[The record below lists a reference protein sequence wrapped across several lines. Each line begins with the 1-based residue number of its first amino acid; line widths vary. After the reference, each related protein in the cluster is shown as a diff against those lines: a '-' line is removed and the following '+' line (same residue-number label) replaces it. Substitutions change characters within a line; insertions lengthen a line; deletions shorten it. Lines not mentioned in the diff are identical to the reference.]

1 MKDTKY
7 QCELTE
13 LQLQIIQDALDF
25 LFRMRMGQIQEIH
38 QIRPKGPRIPD
49 ELMGQLKV
57 ELFPELGTLGSY
69 HSIYSTDLP
78 DECRTAYDLVQVIRH
93 RLSWDNIQE
102 KDKGHT
108 HMFVHF
114 DEPDQSNPLV
124 PLAKLEKLPDE

>member
-57 ELFPELGTLGSY
+57 ELFPELGSRKRPRSCCGSNGW
-69 HSIYSTDLP
+69 T
-78 DECRTAYDLVQVIRH
+78 
-93 RLSWDNIQE
+93 
-102 KDKGHT
+102 G
-108 HMFVHF
+108 F
-114 DEPDQSNPLV
+114 SN
-124 PLAKLEKLPDE
+124 ARSSRRGC